1 MLVSTEWYIY
11 FQLYWV
17 QNIMALIFA
26 IIFAGLTYY
35 EINSKD
41 KLIIRIILSERPS
54 PEVFD
59 SNAMDCDRLT

>member
-1 MLVSTEWYIY
+1 
-11 FQLYWV
+11 
-17 QNIMALIFA
+17 MALIFA

-41 KLIIRIILSERPS
+41 KLIIRIVPSERPS

-59 SNAMDCDRLT
+59 SDVMDSEGLT

>member
-1 MLVSTEWYIY
+1 MLVIAEWYIY

-41 KLIIRIILSERPS
+41 KLIIRIVPSERPS

-59 SNAMDCDRLT
+59 SDVMDSEGLT